1 MAAITTIACAIAGA
15 VTTIAAVVRAGACCI
30 VGASADHRTHAQHDQ
45 VLGRQR
51 PFQGGFAV
59 QAAFEG
65 FTGIDVACRR
75 DRLDPEQSFEHSQRP
90 LR

>member
-1 MAAITTIACAIAGA
+1 MVGGGLAGQHEDA
-15 VTTIAAVVRAGACCI
+15 R
-30 VGASADHRTHAQHDQ
+30 ADHRTHAQHDQ